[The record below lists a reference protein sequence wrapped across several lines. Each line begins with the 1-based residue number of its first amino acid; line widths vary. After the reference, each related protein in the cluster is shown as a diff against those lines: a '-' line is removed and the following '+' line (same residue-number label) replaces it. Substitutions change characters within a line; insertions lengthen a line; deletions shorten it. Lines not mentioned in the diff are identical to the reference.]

1 MEIAKTLWT
10 TIRHNAF
17 LFNAIIIATVTLLWI
32 YGCESQTKSL
42 KYPGVRVN
50 RAELM
55 LELENVISE
64 SRIRISDLDKQDE
77 FKEAMFNIALVAA
90 EGNTINPL
98 SVALTLGSI
107 LGFGAVID
115 NRRKDT
121 VIKTLKTNVPKPTA

>member
-1 MEIAKTLWT
+1 MKTLWT

-17 LFNAIIIATVTLLWI
+17 LFNAIIIATVSLLWI

-42 KYPGVRVN
+42 KYPGTRVN

-55 LELENVISE
+55 LELENIISE
-64 SRIRISDLDKQDE
+64 SHIRISDLDKQDE
-77 FKEAMFNIALVAA
+77 FKEAMFNIAIVAA
-90 EGNTINPL
+90 ESGTINPV

-107 LGFGAVID
+107 LGFGAVVD

-121 VIKTLKTNVPKPTA
+121 VIKTLKNNVPKPAA

>member
-1 MEIAKTLWT
+1 MKTLWT

-17 LFNAIIIATVTLLWI
+17 LFNAIIVTTMSLLWI

-55 LELENVISE
+55 LELENIISE
-64 SRIRISDLDKQDE
+64 SHIRISELDKQDQ
-77 FKEAMFNIALVAA
+77 FKEAMFNIAIVAA
-90 EGNTINPL
+90 ESGTINPI
-98 SVALTLGSI
+98 SVALTLGNI
-107 LGFGAVID
+107 LGVCAVID

-121 VIKTLKTNVPKPTA
+121 VIKTLKNNVPKPAA